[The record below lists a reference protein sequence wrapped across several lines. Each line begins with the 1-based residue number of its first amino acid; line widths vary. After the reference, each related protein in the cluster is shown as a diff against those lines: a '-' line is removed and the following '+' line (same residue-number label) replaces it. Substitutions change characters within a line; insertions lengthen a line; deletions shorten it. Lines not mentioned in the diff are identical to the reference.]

1 MIKLP
6 HPFLN
11 RPLTEKLP
19 SDKNTLVDDMYNWIK
34 DQPTFPNF
42 TREHAHQFLHACY
55 WNPIKAKKAL
65 QNYCEIRANTPQL
78 FDNRDPLS
86 DSVQNIMNMTEMVS
100 VPKTT
105 PEGYHI
111 LIYRLSDTD
120 PAKMNFSDAIRS
132 FCMFNDMRI
141 SEDGLS
147 EGYIV
152 VFDMKG
158 LKIGH
163 LAKIQLGSLR
173 AFMSYIQEA
182 HPVRLKKVLV
192 IHAASFISQVM
203 MIVRPLIKS
212 DLLSLLQFTT
222 QGPLEIFTS
231 DLIPEDYGGL
241 LKPMAEYYKIER
253 KLLETKYKDWL
264 IDSVHLR
271 QIRSAKTTDK
281 KKVQPLS
288 NNFSHL
294 EID

>member
-1 MIKLP
+1 MSAG
-6 HPFLN
+6 N
-11 RPLTEKLP
+11 RQTYKILTH
-19 SDKNTLVDDMYNWIK
+19 S
-34 DQPTFPNF
+34 
-42 TREHAHQFLHACY
+42 
-55 WNPIKAKKAL
+55 
-65 QNYCEIRANTPQL
+65 
-78 FDNRDPLS
+78 
-86 DSVQNIMNMTEMVS
+86 EMVS

-141 SEDGLS
+141 SEDGLT

-158 LKIGH
+158 LKLGH

-173 AFMSYIQEA
+173 AFMSYIQVWCDTLTLCAMMFYRIKIFQEG

-192 IHAASFISQVM
+192 IHAASFINQIM

-222 QGPLEIFTS
+222 QGPLDVFTS
-231 DLIPEDYGGL
+231 DLIPEVLKSSRIECIEL
-241 LKPMAEYYKIER
+241 L
-253 KLLETKYKDWL
+253 
-264 IDSVHLR
+264 
-271 QIRSAKTTDK
+271 
-281 KKVQPLS
+281 
-288 NNFSHL
+288 F
-294 EID
+294 